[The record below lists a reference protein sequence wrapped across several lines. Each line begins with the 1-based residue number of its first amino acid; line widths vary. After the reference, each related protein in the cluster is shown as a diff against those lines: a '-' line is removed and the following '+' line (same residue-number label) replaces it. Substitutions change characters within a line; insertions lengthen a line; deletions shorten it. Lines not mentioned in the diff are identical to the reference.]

1 MEHRGL
7 DAYGYFEREGS
18 LGQVQGEFR
27 EVVAAARERTA
38 EAYGRRLHS
47 AYLYGSVPR
56 GTALPGRSD
65 LDLLLVLH
73 RAPSDEDR
81 DTAEVLARGIDED
94 FGQIDGVGVL
104 LHDKDTVL
112 SEEERFDLG
121 WFLACLCTP
130 LLGADLAEHLPRY
143 RPDSLLARETNGDLA
158 ALLPTWRTRLR
169 EAVAPQEYRRLSRL
183 FARRLVRTGFTLV
196 MPRWGGWTSDLTES
210 AEVFGA
216 YYPERA
222 AQMRA
227 AAAVA
232 LDPVED
238 PAVPRGYVE
247 DLGPW
252 LADEYTARHGT
263 KTRRGHPAAPGPPSP
278 SSR

>member
-18 LGQVQGEFR
+18 LGHVQSPFR
-27 EVVAAARERTA
+27 GVVAAARGRIG

-56 GTALPGRSD
+56 GTARPGRSD
-65 LDLLLVLH
+65 LDLLLVLQH
-73 RAPSDEDR
+73 EPSDEDR
-81 DTAEVLARGIDED
+81 DTAEVLARGLDED
-94 FGQIDGVGVL
+94 FPEVDGVGIL
-104 LHDKDTVL
+104 LHGKDTVL

-143 RPDSLLARETNGDLA
+143 RPDSLLARETNGDLGE
-158 ALLPTWRTRLR
+158 LLPAWRARARAAST
-169 EAVAPQEYRRLSRL
+169 PDEYRKLSRS

-196 MPRWGGWTSDLTES
+196 MPRWGGWTSDLAES
-210 AEVFGA
+210 AAVFGT
-216 YYPERA
+216 YYPQRA

-232 LDPVED
+232 QDPVAD
-238 PAVPRGYVE
+238 PAVLRTYIE

-252 LADEYTARHGT
+252 LADEYTARHGA
-263 KTRRGHPAAPGPPSP
+263 KSRRASLSA
-278 SSR
+278 